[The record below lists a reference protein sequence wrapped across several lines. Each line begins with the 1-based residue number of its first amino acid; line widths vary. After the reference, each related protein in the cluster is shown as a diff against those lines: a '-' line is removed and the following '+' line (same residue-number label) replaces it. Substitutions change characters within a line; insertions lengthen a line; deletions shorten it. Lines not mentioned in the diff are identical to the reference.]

1 MNRPEQP
8 PQTIEVGDQYSQ
20 DVDVLLN
27 GELSTKMEWIK
38 VSPTKGTR
46 YTGKIAGDER
56 ETEEVT
62 GEFKVIWKS

>member
-20 DVDVLLN
+20 DVDILFN
-27 GELSTKMEWIK
+27 GELSTKMSWIK

-46 YTGKIAGDER
+46 YTGNER
-56 ETEEVT
+56 ETEEVE
-62 GEFKVIWKS
+62 GEFRVIWKS

>member
-8 PQTIEVGDQYSQ
+8 PQTIEAGDQYSQ
-20 DVDVLLN
+20 DVDILFN
-27 GELSTKMEWIK
+27 GELSTKMSWTK

-46 YTGKIAGDER
+46 YTGNVVGDEF

>member
-8 PQTIEVGDQYSQ
+8 PQTIEVGDQYSY
-20 DVDVLLN
+20 DVVVLFN
-27 GELSTKMEWIK
+27 GELSTKMGWIK

-46 YTGKIAGDER
+46 FTGKVVGDEL

>member
-1 MNRPEQP
+1 M
-8 PQTIEVGDQYSQ
+8 S
-20 DVDVLLN
+20 
-27 GELSTKMEWIK
+27 WIK

-46 YTGKIAGDER
+46 YTGKIIGDEF

>member
-8 PQTIEVGDQYSQ
+8 PQTIEVGDTYAN
-20 DVDVLLN
+20 DVDVLFN

-46 YTGKIAGDER
+46 YTGNEH